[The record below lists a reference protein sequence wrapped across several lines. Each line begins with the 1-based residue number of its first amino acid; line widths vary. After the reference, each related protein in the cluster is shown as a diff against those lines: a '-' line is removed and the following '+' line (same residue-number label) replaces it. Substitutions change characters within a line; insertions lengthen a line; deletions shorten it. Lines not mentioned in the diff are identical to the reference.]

1 MSRFYIADMIFSF
14 TFSAEYLQ
22 DFHGIRIKSNGE
34 YSTVHNEDR
43 NDYCMGWK
51 SPPCDPLEAVD
62 NFTSDAWKFVDSI
75 EILGVPVWGELHTYS
90 GGGYIANL
98 DINRDMSKIIL
109 QELWRAKWLDDQ
121 TRGVLLEYTL
131 FNQNQNL
138 FCVVTLLL
146 EYLETGGV
154 FPFPKI
160 HTFRVYLHEGIAGL
174 WVLIC
179 EGLFILF
186 VLYLI
191 LKHIY
196 LIYKH
201 GLKNHFTVGWNVLDL
216 FIIVASG
223 VTIAMYVGRWQLS
236 KQLLTKFH
244 KDPTLF
250 VNFQMVALFDESFN
264 AVMACVVFL
273 ATVKLMGIF
282 AFSADIGAFLSVLQ
296 VGKNDL
302 LSYGVIFLAL
312 FLAFGALGYLL
323 FGTVSVFYST
333 ILRSLMELL
342 GTMLGKIHPDAALM
356 LEPIYT
362 RLYFT
367 LYTITSITI
376 LVNTLVIILCDSIDQ
391 VNVHPFTTSFKTI
404 MQ

>member
-1 MSRFYIADMIFSF
+1 MLY
-14 TFSAEYLQ
+14 TFSARFLKE
-22 DFHGIRIKSNGE
+22 FHGIKTKSNGE
-34 YSTVHNEDR
+34 YSSVHNEDR
-43 NDYCMGWK
+43 NDYCIGWK

-62 NFTSDAWKFVDSI
+62 NFTSDAWKYVDSL
-75 EILGVPVWGELHTYS
+75 EILGVPVWGERHTYS

-121 TRGVLLEYTL
+121 TRGVFLEYTL

-146 EYLETGGV
+146 EYMETGGV
-154 FPFPKI
+154 LPFPKI
-160 HTFRVYLHEGIAGL
+160 HTFRVNLHDGITGI

-179 EGLFILF
+179 EGLFLLF
-186 VLYLI
+186 ILYLI
-191 LKHIY
+191 LKHMY

-201 GLKNHFTVGWNVLDL
+201 GLKDHFAVGWNLLDL

-223 VTIAMYVGRWQLS
+223 VAIGMYVGRWQLS
-236 KQLLTKFH
+236 TQLLRNFR

-264 AVMACVVFL
+264 AVMASVVFF

-282 AFSADIGAFLSVLQ
+282 NFSDDIGAFLSVLQ
-296 VGKNDL
+296 VGKSDL
-302 LSYGVIFLAL
+302 ASYGVIFVCMYLG
-312 FLAFGALGYLL
+312 FGSLGYLL
-323 FGTVSVFYST
+323 FGTVSVFYSSF
-333 ILRSLMELL
+333 LRSLMELM

-356 LEPIYT
+356 QEPIHT
-362 RLYFT
+362 RLYFI
-367 LYTITSITI
+367 LFIIASITI
-376 LVNTLVIILCDSIDQ
+376 LVNTLVVILCDAIDQ
-391 VNVHPFTTSFKTI
+391 VGVLHFSLISSYTTI
-404 MQ
+404 